1 MSGNVIISRESL
13 DLQVFVLRDR
23 RGGFVCWWNAR
34 LANAR
39 GAYWYRRFRK
49 LERALAAFHDRD
61 LDASVLQDARN
72 HGREV

>member
-13 DLQVFVLRDR
+13 DLQVFVSPDR
-23 RGGFVCWWNAR
+23 RGGFICWWNAR
-34 LANAR
+34 LASGA

-49 LERALAAFHDRD
+49 LERAIAAFHSRA
-61 LDASVLQDARN
+61 LEARVLEDARN